1 MYLYPVK
8 KCIAIFFTAVF
19 ILGTT
24 EAHQLFRLPLLVS
37 HYITHTQ
44 EDKSISVLQFLSM
57 HYSGEIVYDAD
68 YEQDMQLPFKQTS
81 DAFLFF
87 VAVAAMVL
95 PFTLLYKE
103 PHFSWLSV
111 KRAVDKFLQTHL
123 FTSFF
128 WQPPRFTT

>member
-1 MYLYPVK
+1 VK

-87 VAVAAMVL
+87 VAFAAMAL
-95 PFTLLYKE
+95 PLTLQFKQPQFLWLSIRRAIFTLLQN
-103 PHFSWLSV
+103 S
-111 KRAVDKFLQTHL
+111 L
-123 FTSFF
+123 FASFF
-128 WQPPRFTT
+128 WQPPRPAVA